1 MRTLKR
7 NGRSV
12 TYENVIG
19 TEPIKDAYGNDTLE
33 VKRLYSA
40 PVTARWN
47 VSAAVGEE
55 ANEIFGDL
63 TDYSRTVSLCG
74 DCPVFEGDRVM
85 FDGATYRVVRIAD
98 SKNGYLI
105 ALREVADNA

>member
-7 NGRSV
+7 NTRSV

-19 TEPIKDAYGNDTLE
+19 TEQIGGTIE
-33 VKRLYSA
+33 VRKLYSP
-40 PVTARWN
+40 PVTVRWN

-74 DCPVFEGDRVM
+74 DCPVFEGDRVT

-98 SKNGYLI
+98 SKNGCMI
-105 ALREVADNA
+105 ALREVAGNA

>member
-7 NGRSV
+7 NTRRV

-33 VKRLYSA
+33 VKKLYDA
-40 PVTARWN
+40 PVTAYWN

-74 DCPVFEGDRVM
+74 NCPVFEGSRVK
-85 FDGATYRVVRIAD
+85 FGGKRYKVARIAD
-98 SKNGYLI
+98 SKNGFLI